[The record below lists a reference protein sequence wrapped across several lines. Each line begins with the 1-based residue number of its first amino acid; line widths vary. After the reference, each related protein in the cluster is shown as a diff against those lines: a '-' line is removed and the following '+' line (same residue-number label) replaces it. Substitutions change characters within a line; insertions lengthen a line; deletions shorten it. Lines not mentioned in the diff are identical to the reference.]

1 MEKRYHFMSNLTVAV
16 IGPEG
21 FAGALGKKGTTSD
34 ITFYNLKR
42 GADTVTLI
50 EPARYPDKLSSLWYA
65 VGLADMA
72 IVAVREI
79 TPQFGETAIMLECAG
94 VHRGMFVLQDP
105 LTKEELTPVLRDCAL
120 GAYAVIRDNPLE
132 IRESLL
138 KEAAAVQVAG
148 GPGSGGSVAIDH
160 AYTVRGIG
168 TVVLGTVTSGTVH
181 RHETLTLLPGS
192 STAQVRSIQKHDD
205 DFDSA
210 VKGDRVGLALKN
222 IEASEISRG
231 DVLSGE
237 GSDLV
242 ITSRFEGKVDLVR
255 YWRQP
260 LREGM
265 VLHLG
270 HWMQFV
276 PVRVDAVHTGD
287 GSTMLSLSLDKPLV
301 HPPGARGVLTYLEG
315 GKLRVAGTMRIP

>member
-1 MEKRYHFMSNLTVAV
+1 MSNLTVAV

-21 FAGALGKKGTTSD
+21 FAGELGKKGTTSD

-42 GADTVTLI
+42 GADTVTFI
-50 EPARYPDKLSSLWYA
+50 EPARYPEKLSSLWYA
-65 VGLADMA
+65 VCLADKA

-105 LTKEELTPVLRDCAL
+105 LTKEELVPVLRGCAL
-120 GAYAVIRDNPLE
+120 GAYEVVRNAPPE

-138 KEAAAVQVAG
+138 KEAAAARPAG
-148 GPGSGGSVAIDH
+148 EPGTSGSVAIDH

-181 RHETLTLLPGS
+181 RHETLTLLPGNK
-192 STAQVRSIQKHDD
+192 TAQVRSIQKHDD
-205 DFDSA
+205 DFEAA

-222 IEASEISRG
+222 IEATDISRG

-237 GSDLV
+237 GSGLKL
-242 ITSRFEGKVDLVR
+242 TSRIEGRVDLVR

-265 VLHLG
+265 VLHLA

-276 PVRVDAVHTGD
+276 PARVDAVKTLD
-287 GSTMLSLSLDKPLV
+287 GGTLLSLNLDKPLV

-315 GKLRVAGTMRIP
+315 GKLRVAGSMQVP

>member
-1 MEKRYHFMSNLTVAV
+1 
-16 IGPEG
+16 
-21 FAGALGKKGTTSD
+21 
-34 ITFYNLKR
+34 
-42 GADTVTLI
+42 
-50 EPARYPDKLSSLWYA
+50 
-65 VGLADMA
+65 
-72 IVAVREI
+72 
-79 TPQFGETAIMLECAG
+79 
-94 VHRGMFVLQDP
+94 
-105 LTKEELTPVLRDCAL
+105 
-120 GAYAVIRDNPLE
+120 
-132 IRESLL
+132 
-138 KEAAAVQVAG
+138 
-148 GPGSGGSVAIDH
+148 
-160 AYTVRGIG
+160 
-168 TVVLGTVTSGTVH
+168 
-181 RHETLTLLPGS
+181 
-192 STAQVRSIQKHDD
+192 VRSIQKHDD